1 MTSQSEAS
9 QPEAGPRAQPA
20 IRVSTLELF
29 FDLVFVFT
37 ITQLTDVMVHHLDRV
52 GLGRVLLML
61 WLIWWMYSGYAWLT
75 NAVALSSTTRR
86 TLLLI
91 GMAGFFVIA
100 LAIPDAFDGSG
111 WAFGAGYLLVNLVHT
126 ALFFQAGGRG
136 SGRAIVSLAPLNFA
150 SALLV
155 LVGGVLPLPYRYAL
169 WGAALALQIAT
180 PYLHRMSLHSVSAG
194 HFVERHGLVVIIAI
208 GESIIAIGLGFAGM
222 PIDFGV
228 ITVAVLGLSVAY
240 YLWWA
245 YFAKDDERSEHAL
258 DAITE
263 PLRKARVALR
273 GWGYAHYPMLLGI
286 VLLAAG
292 VKKTVGHP
300 FDPLNWATAIALSG
314 GAALFLLGHAWFLG
328 ILGIRGVIYRVGA
341 AGGLLAAIPLGP
353 VVAVAQLIAIPL
365 VMATAAIMEDLPEV
379 RRAHSTEISTFGRTP
394 GGG

>member
-1 MTSQSEAS
+1 MTS
-9 QPEAGPRAQPA
+9 QPEAGPRARSA

-37 ITQLTDVMVHHLDRV
+37 ITQLTDVLVHHLDRV

-61 WLIWWMYSGYAWLT
+61 GVIWWMYSGYAWLT
-75 NAVALSSTTRR
+75 NAVAPSSTLRR
-86 TLLLI
+86 TLLLS
-91 GMAGFFVIA
+91 GMAGFLVIA

-111 WAFGAGYLLVNLVHT
+111 WAFGAGYMVVNLVHT

-136 SGRAIVSLAPLNFA
+136 SERAIISLAPLNFA

-155 LVGGVLPLPYRYAL
+155 LVGGVLPLPARYAL
-169 WGAALALQIAT
+169 WAAGFALQIAT

-222 PIDFGV
+222 SIDFGV
-228 ITVAVLGLSVAY
+228 ITVAVLGLSIAY

-258 DAITE
+258 DAITD

-273 GWGYAHYPMLLGI
+273 GWGYAHYPMILGI

-292 VKKTVGHP
+292 VKKTVGHA
-300 FDPLNWATAIALSG
+300 FDPLDWATAVALSG
-314 GAALFLLGHAWFLG
+314 GVALFLLGHAWFLG
-328 ILGIRGVIYRVGA
+328 ILGIRGAMHRVGA
-341 AGGLLAAIPLGP
+341 AAGLLAVIPLGP
-353 VVAVAQLIAIPL
+353 VVAVAQLVAIPV
-365 VMATAAIMEDLPEV
+365 VMAAALIIEDIPDI
-379 RRAHSTEISTFGRTP
+379 RRARSTEISTFGRT
-394 GGG
+394 GGA

>member
-1 MTSQSEAS
+1 MTS
-9 QPEAGPRAQPA
+9 QPEAGPRAQRA

-75 NAVALSSTTRR
+75 NAVAPSSTIRR
-86 TLLLI
+86 TLLLS
-91 GMAGFFVIA
+91 GMAGFLVIA

-155 LVGGVLPLPYRYAL
+155 LIGGVLPQPGRYGL
-169 WGAALALQIAT
+169 WAAALALQIAT
-180 PYLHRMSLHSVSAG
+180 PYLHRMDLHSVSAG

-208 GESIIAIGLGFAGM
+208 GESIIAIGLGFAGIS
-222 PIDFGV
+222 IDFGV
-228 ITVAVLGLSVAY
+228 ITVAVLGLSIAY

-245 YFAKDDERSEHAL
+245 YFAKDNVRSENAL
-258 DAITE
+258 DAVAD
-263 PLRKARVALR
+263 PLRKARAALR
-273 GWGYAHYPMLLGI
+273 GWGYAHYPMILGI
-286 VLLAAG
+286 VLFAAG
-292 VKKTVGHP
+292 VKKTVGHA
-300 FDPLNWATAIALSG
+300 FDPLDWATAVALSG

-328 ILGIRGVIYRVGA
+328 TLGIRGVVHRLGA
-341 AGGLLAAIPLGP
+341 AAGLLAVIPLGA
-353 VVAVAQLIAIPL
+353 VVAVAQLVAMPV
-365 VMATAAIMEDLPEV
+365 VMAAAFIIEDIPDV
-379 RRAHSTEISTFGRTP
+379 RRARSTEISTFGRTP
-394 GGG
+394 GSA